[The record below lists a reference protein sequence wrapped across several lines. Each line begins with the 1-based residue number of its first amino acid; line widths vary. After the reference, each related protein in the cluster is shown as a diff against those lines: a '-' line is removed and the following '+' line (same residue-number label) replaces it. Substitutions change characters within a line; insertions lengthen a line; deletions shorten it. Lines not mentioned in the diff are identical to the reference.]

1 MPLLQPTAT
10 YYGGDV
16 ANDNYYLR
24 KGQAIPS
31 GQPLVAPVSIKSPN
45 LSKTAAINVDNT
57 DGFISLSTGENT
69 NNEGPPRLGLVLNS
83 GANGVVASIGDSTIE
98 STPALLLEGMI
109 SGVSITSE
117 VFDQTFNPPT
127 GVELINLIG
136 PNVTNNYPNGWLLN
150 DPSGQVVT
158 SFQGGPGQSFSV
170 PKSGLYMLQ
179 ASILMAPATTS
190 TGGTDAGGFSLQIT
204 VNNANSPFPSVGG
217 VVIGQPTPL
226 SSSGPQRSYY
236 SWNSYI
242 PLASGV
248 LYALTVQMLDGVGVT
263 LPPNLIN
270 NLPYSDLKI
279 QLIKIG

>member
-31 GQPLVAPVSIKSPN
+31 GQPLVAPVNIKSEDS
-45 LSKTAAINVDNT
+45 LTTATISVDDNSVPSYLGAI
-57 DGFISLSTGENT
+57 G
-69 NNEGPPRLGLVLNS
+69 LNS
-83 GANGVVASIGDSTIE
+83 GSNASGPSLNVLTGRTTAATQMNLEIGNN
-98 STPALLLEGMI
+98 L
-109 SGVSITSE
+109 
-117 VFDQTFNPPT
+117 QTNVLQIAGLQGLSQVNDPIYNPVMPT
-127 GVELINLIG
+127 QLVNLIG
-136 PNVTNNYPNGWLLN
+136 PNVSPNYPNGWLLN

-158 SFQGGPGQSFSV
+158 SFQGGPAQSFNV

-179 ASILMAPATTS
+179 ATILMAPATTS

-248 LYALTVQMLDGVGVT
+248 LYALTVQMLDGAGVT

-270 NLPYSDLKI
+270 NVPYSDLQI

>member
-31 GQPLVAPVSIKSPN
+31 GQTLTSAV
-45 LSKTAAINVDNT
+45 LINSEDRSTQAGIYVEGNT
-57 DGFISLSTGENT
+57 SSTYKGAISL
-69 NNEGPPRLGLVLNS
+69 VS
-83 GANGVVASIGDSTIE
+83 GANASGPPMVVLNGRTTGEAAMNFEVGDNAQTNNLMVAG
-98 STPALLLEGMI
+98 PN
-109 SGVSITSE
+109 GVSQ
-117 VFDQTFNPPT
+117 VFDGIYNPPT
-127 GVELINLIG
+127 GVQLVNLIG
-136 PNVTNNYPNGWLLN
+136 PNNESTNYPNGWLLD
-150 DPSGQVVT
+150 DPSGQIVT

-190 TGGTDAGGFSLQIT
+190 SSAFSLQIT
-204 VNNANSPFPSVGG
+204 VNSANSPFPSVGG

-226 SSSGPQRSYY
+226 RSSGPQRSYY

-242 PLASGV
+242 PLSSGV
-248 LYALTVQMLDGVGVT
+248 LYALTVQMLDGVGVV
-263 LPPNLIN
+263 LPPNLLN